1 MSGQTLS
8 WRGKKILV
16 LGLGATGLSCARWL
30 HGEGA
35 SVSVADTRSEPPQ
48 AAALRRELPEVR
60 LFTGPF
66 GAHLLDAVQLVVLS
80 PGLSLRE
87 PVVML
92 ASSRGIEV
100 LGDIELFALALRRRA
115 TRTSGASPMIVGVT
129 GSNGK
134 STVTT
139 MVSAMGKAA
148 GLNAVAAGNI
158 GLPALDTLPRD
169 EDAVIPDLF
178 VLELSSFQLETTRSL
193 PLRAGSVL
201 NISDDHLDRYD
212 GLAQYAQAK
221 ARIFADVE
229 VQVLNRADPASMA
242 MALPGKTLLTFA
254 LDEPGDDS
262 EFGLR
267 GASGEH
273 WIAQGR
279 RNLLRVSELP
289 LTGQHNVAN
298 AAAALALC
306 HGAGI
311 AQAPA
316 VAALRRFHGLPH
328 RVQRVRELQGV
339 VFFDDSKGTN
349 VGATVAALN
358 GMAQSVVLI
367 AGGDGKGQDFSPLNE
382 AVRKHARA
390 VILIGHDADRITAA
404 VASSGVPC
412 SKAASLEE
420 AVQMSFRAARP
431 GDIVL
436 LSPACASFDMFDN
449 YAHRARVFVDAVSR
463 LQARCDPES
472 RLQ

>member
-1 MSGQTLS
+1 MSGAAPF
-8 WRGKKILV
+8 WRGKTVLV
-16 LGLGATGLSCARWL
+16 LGLGVTGLSCARWL
-30 HGEGA
+30 QREGA
-35 SVSVADTRSEPPQ
+35 SVRVADTRANPPQ
-48 AAALRRELPEVR
+48 AGVLHRDLPDLR

-66 GAHLLDAVQLVVLS
+66 DAHLLDAVELVLLS
-80 PGLSLRE
+80 PGLSLDE
-87 PVVML
+87 PLVQL
-92 ASSRGIEV
+92 ACARGIEV

-115 TRTSGASPMIVGVT
+115 ETLPAGRPVLVGVT

-139 MVSAMGKAA
+139 MVREMGRAA

-158 GLPALDTLPRD
+158 GLPALDALPQD
-169 EDAVIPDLF
+169 EGFVPDLF

-193 PLRAGSVL
+193 VLRAATVL
-201 NISDDHLDRYD
+201 NISEDHLDRYS
-212 GLAQYAQAK
+212 GIAQYAQAK
-221 ARIFADVE
+221 ARIFADTE
-229 VQVLNRADPASMA
+229 VQVLNRADPASSA
-242 MALPGKTLLTFA
+242 MALPGRSVLTFA
-254 LDEPGDDS
+254 LDEPRDES

-267 GASGEH
+267 GAADDC

-289 LTGQHNVAN
+289 LTGQHNAAN

-306 HGAGI
+306 HAAGI

-316 VAALRRFHGLPH
+316 VAALRSFRGLPH
-328 RVQRVRELQGV
+328 RVERVREIQGV

-349 VGATVAALN
+349 VRATVAALA
-358 GMAQSVVLI
+358 GMAQPVVLI

-390 VILIGHDADRITAA
+390 LIVIGHDAERITAA

-420 AVQMSFRAARP
+420 AVQMSFCAARP
-431 GDIVL
+431 GDAVL

-449 YAHRARVFVDAVSR
+449 YAHRARLFVEAVGR
-463 LQARCDPES
+463 LQERCAYAGGA
-472 RLQ
+472 Q